1 MLDLGAP
8 TNDFR
13 IGLVKAIKRCLPSS
27 VILKTMK
34 SICFAFLAS
43 VSSLCFTRRQC
54 LATALD
60 SFKDSYQIT
69 ACAAVQ
75 NDANPVGEW
84 SFNVVKVGMYE
95 FRVFCADRQDCKG
108 CSIELDSDFFSKYG
122 YDTKAFARQGN
133 TLMVIP
139 AQKN

>member
-1 MLDLGAP
+1 
-8 TNDFR
+8 
-13 IGLVKAIKRCLPSS
+13 
-27 VILKTMK
+27 MK

-54 LATALD
+54 LATVLD
-60 SFKDSYQIT
+60 SFKDSYQIS
-69 ACAAVQ
+69 ACAVVQ